1 MPARRQLD
9 STEAKLWAVRGA
21 RSWRGLRCWDT
32 RCSGHT
38 GQALV
43 YELDHGSAL
52 ADRGRAALDRA
63 CAHVASRVDAR
74 HARLEKALGA
84 DLRAGQDEAVAVA
97 RKHVTEPLG
106 ARLGAKEQEHK

>member
-1 MPARRQLD
+1 MD
-9 STEAKLWAVRGA
+9 
-21 RSWRGLRCWDT
+21 DT

-43 YELDHGSAL
+43 DELDHGGAL

-63 CAHVASRVDAR
+63 GAYVAGRVDAR

-84 DLRAGQDEAVAVA
+84 HLRAGQDETVAVT
-97 RKHVTEPLG
+97 REHLTEPLG
-106 ARLGAKEQEHK
+106 ARRGAKEQEQE